1 MRDLSP
7 TTLPLLAGEK
17 GVQRVPMGGA
27 NILQLT
33 HPALVGGKVGGR
45 DVGSR
50 IKKKKI
56 NTIY

>member
-50 IKKKKI
+50 IKKKK
-56 NTIY
+56 